1 MGWKHW
7 PGHSTRKSLNKNNL
21 KKSLHP
27 ILINLILL
35 VIVMLLSIAIG
46 SVVIPLRTVLQVLFN
61 TGNGNSG
68 LSTFTTIIWELRIPR
83 TILMVLVGASLAG
96 SGCAYQGLFRNPLAD
111 PYLIGAASG
120 AGLGAVLA
128 ITIHW
133 PGSLFGFL
141 TVPLAAFVG
150 AILTV
155 LIVFSVSRMGK
166 TTPITTLI
174 LAGVAVSS
182 FATALTS
189 YLLINASGE
198 LRRALVWLV
207 GGSTLSGWMPVLG
220 AAPYIVLGLA
230 TLLSMGHALNVLQF
244 GDEQARQL
252 GLRVPLFRTLII
264 LAATLATAA
273 AVAFSGIIGFVG
285 LIVPH
290 VMRNLWGSD
299 YRRLLPLS
307 ILGGASFLLA
317 ADILARILLA
327 PQELPVGIIT
337 ALAGA
342 PFFLFLLRKS
352 KQQYW

>member
-1 MGWKHW
+1 MN
-7 PGHSTRKSLNKNNL
+7 SSSR
-21 KKSLHP
+21 P
-27 ILINLILL
+27 ILINLLL
-35 VIVMLLSIAIG
+35 LIVVILLSIAIG
-46 SVVIPLRTVLQVLFN
+46 SVVIPLKTVLQVLFN
-61 TGNGNSG
+61 SGVGDTG

-83 TILMVLVGASLAG
+83 TILMILAGAALAG
-96 SGCAYQGLFRNPLAD
+96 SGTAYQGLFRNPLAD

-120 AGLGAVLA
+120 AGLGAVIA

-133 PGSLFGFL
+133 PGSVFGFFV
-141 TVPLAAFVG
+141 VPLAAFVG
-150 AILTV
+150 AVLTV
-155 LIVFSVSRMGK
+155 LIVFGVSRVGK
-166 TTPITTLI
+166 TTPVTTLI

-189 YLLINASGE
+189 FLLINASGE

-207 GGSTLSGWMPVLG
+207 GGSTMSGWMPVLG
-220 AAPYIVLGLA
+220 AAPYILIGLV

-252 GLRVPLFRTLII
+252 GLHVPLFRGLII

-273 AVAFSGIIGFVG
+273 AVAFTGIIGFVG

-290 VMRNLWGSD
+290 VMRNLWGGN

-307 ILGGASFLLA
+307 ILGGATFLLA
-317 ADILARILLA
+317 ADILSRILLA

-342 PFFLFLLRKS
+342 PFFLLLLRKS

>member
-1 MGWKHW
+1 L
-7 PGHSTRKSLNKNNL
+7 KS
-21 KKSLHP
+21 SSRP

-35 VIVMLLSIAIG
+35 VVVMLLSIAIG
-46 SVVIPLRTVLQVLFN
+46 SVVIPLKTVLQVLFN
-61 TGNGNSG
+61 SG
-68 LSTFTTIIWELRIPR
+68 VGDAGFSTFTTIIWELRIPR
-83 TILMVLVGASLAG
+83 TILMILAGAALAG
-96 SGCAYQGLFRNPLAD
+96 SGSAYQGLFRNPLAD

-120 AGLGAVLA
+120 AGLGAVIA

-133 PGSLFGFL
+133 PGSVFGFFV
-141 TVPLAAFVG
+141 VPLAAFVG
-150 AILTV
+150 AVLTV
-155 LIVFSVSRMGK
+155 LIVFGVSRVGK
-166 TTPITTLI
+166 TTPVTTLI

-189 YLLINASGE
+189 FLLINSSGE
-198 LRRALVWLV
+198 LRRALVWLM

-220 AAPYIVLGLA
+220 AAPYILIGLV

-273 AVAFSGIIGFVG
+273 AVAFTGIIGFVG

-290 VMRNLWGSD
+290 VMRNLWGGD
-299 YRRLLPLS
+299 YRRILPLS
-307 ILGGASFLLA
+307 ILGGATFLLA
-317 ADILARILLA
+317 ADILSRILLA

-342 PFFLFLLRKS
+342 PFFLLLLRKS

>member
-1 MGWKHW
+1 M
-7 PGHSTRKSLNKNNL
+7 KSNL
-21 KKSLHP
+21 RP

-35 VIVMLLSIAIG
+35 VVVMLFSIAIG
-46 SVVIPLRTVLQVLFN
+46 SVVIPLKTVLRVLFN
-61 TGNGNSG
+61 SGVGDTG

-83 TILMVLVGASLAG
+83 TIMMILAGAALAG
-96 SGCAYQGLFRNPLAD
+96 SGCTYQGLFRNPLAD

-128 ITIHW
+128 ITLHW
-133 PGSLFGFL
+133 PGSIVGFIV
-141 TVPLAAFVG
+141 VPLAAFVG

-155 LIVFSVSRMGK
+155 LIVFGVSRVGK
-166 TTPITTLI
+166 TTPVTTLI

-189 YLLINASGE
+189 FLLINASGE
-198 LRRALVWLV
+198 LRQALVWLV
-207 GGSTLSGWMPVLG
+207 GGSTMSGWMPVVG
-220 AAPYIVLGLA
+220 AAPYILIGLV

-252 GLRVPLFRTLII
+252 GLRVPLFRTLLI

-273 AVAFSGIIGFVG
+273 AVAFTGVIGFVG

-307 ILGGASFLLA
+307 IIGGATFLLA
-317 ADILARILLA
+317 ADILSRILLA

-342 PFFLFLLRKS
+342 PFFLLLLRKS

>member
-1 MGWKHW
+1 M
-7 PGHSTRKSLNKNNL
+7 
-21 KKSLHP
+21 
-27 ILINLILL
+27 I
-35 VIVMLLSIAIG
+35 LLSIAIG

-61 TGNGNSG
+61 SG
-68 LSTFTTIIWELRIPR
+68 GGEAGFSTFTTIIWELRIPR
-83 TILMVLVGASLAG
+83 TILMVLAGAALAG

-128 ITIHW
+128 ITVHW
-133 PGSLFGFL
+133 PGSIFGFIV
-141 TVPLAAFVG
+141 VPLAAFSG
-150 AILTV
+150 AVLTV
-155 LIVFSVSRMGK
+155 LIVFGVSRIGK
-166 TTPITTLI
+166 TTPVTTLI

-189 YLLINASGE
+189 FLLINASGE
-198 LRRALVWLV
+198 LRRALVWLM
-207 GGSTLSGWMPVLG
+207 GGSTLSGWLPVLG
-220 AAPYIVLGLA
+220 AAPYILIGLV
-230 TLLSMGHALNVLQF
+230 TLLSMGHALNLLQF
-244 GDEQARQL
+244 GDEQAHQL
-252 GLRVPLFRTLII
+252 GLRVSLFRTLII

-273 AVAFSGIIGFVG
+273 AVAFTGIIGFVG

-290 VMRNLWGSD
+290 VMRNLWGGD

-307 ILGGASFLLA
+307 IIGGASFLLA

-342 PFFLFLLRKS
+342 PFFLLLLRRS

>member
-1 MGWKHW
+1 L
-7 PGHSTRKSLNKNNL
+7 KS
-21 KKSLHP
+21 SIRP
-27 ILINLILL
+27 ILINLLL
-35 VIVMLLSIAIG
+35 LIVVLLLSITIG
-46 SVVIPLRTVLQVLFN
+46 SVVIPLKTVMQVLLHP
-61 TGNGNSG
+61 GGQDSG

-83 TILMVLVGASLAG
+83 TILMILAGASLAG

-133 PGSLFGFL
+133 PASLFGFL
-141 TVPLAAFVG
+141 TVPLAAFAG
-150 AILTV
+150 AVLTV
-155 LIVFSVSRMGK
+155 LIVFGVSRVGK

-189 YLLINASGE
+189 FLLINASGE

-220 AAPYIVLGLA
+220 AAPYILIGLA

-264 LAATLATAA
+264 LTATLTTAA
-273 AVAFSGIIGFVG
+273 AVAFTGIIGFVG

-290 VMRNLWGSD
+290 VMRNLWGGD

-307 ILGGASFLLA
+307 ILGGATFLLA
-317 ADILARILLA
+317 ADILSRILLA

-337 ALAGA
+337 ALVGA
-342 PFFLFLLRKS
+342 PFFLLLLRKS

>member
-1 MGWKHW
+1 
-7 PGHSTRKSLNKNNL
+7 
-21 KKSLHP
+21 
-27 ILINLILL
+27 
-35 VIVMLLSIAIG
+35 MLLSIAIG

-61 TGNGNSG
+61 SGVENAG
-68 LSTFTTIIWELRIPR
+68 LSTFTTIIWDLRIPR
-83 TILMVLVGASLAG
+83 TILMIMVGASLAG

-128 ITIHW
+128 ISVHW
-133 PGSLFGFL
+133 PVSIFGFIG
-141 TVPLAAFVG
+141 VPLAAFAG

-155 LIVFSVSRMGK
+155 LIVFGVARVGK
-166 TTPITTLI
+166 TTPVTTLI

-189 YLLINASGE
+189 FLLINTSGE

-220 AAPYIVLGLA
+220 AAPYIIIGLV
-230 TLLSMGHALNVLQF
+230 TLLGMGHALNLLQF

-273 AVAFSGIIGFVG
+273 AVAFTGIIGFVG

-290 VMRNLWGSD
+290 VIRNLWGSD

-307 ILGGASFLLA
+307 FIGGASFLLA

-342 PFFLFLLRKS
+342 PFFLLLLRKS
-352 KQQYW
+352 KQAYW